1 MLKGF
6 LDLFSAKDLFE
17 KLSSDYEAF
26 CADPKDSYK
35 AFNFFVTAEHIPD
48 WIGNVGIKY
57 NEPYLRINSHL
68 ATGAKHFEVKNK
80 DKKSVEGFSV
90 DVYVEDGYVEDGYIE
105 TVLVVNLTD
114 EEAELIGMETIELNK
129 LAKNVF
135 EYWEKYF
142 EENSVI

>member
-6 LDLFSAKDLFE
+6 LGLFTAKDLFE
-17 KLSSDYEAF
+17 KLKSDYEEF
-26 CADPKDSYK
+26 CAKPKDSYK

-48 WIGNVGIKY
+48 WIENVGIKY
-57 NEPYLRINSHL
+57 KEPILRVCSHL

-90 DVYVEDGYVEDGYIE
+90 DVYVEDGYVEDGYVE
-105 TVLVVNLTD
+105 TVLVVNLTA
-114 EEAELIGMETIELNK
+114 EEAETIGAESIELNE

-142 EENSVI
+142 EENIVT